1 MIYLYNLRN
10 KRSWLNTS
18 NKLSIESNHLSKE
31 FLLLTIVGLLYEL
44 LFSSIKNK
52 VHTSILSKGD
62 DYAKYI
68 SLLTKKAKSMIRDL
82 DPTNDLTFLRIKTK
96 Q

>member
-1 MIYLYNLRN
+1 MVLLYVLHSSLI
-10 KRSWLNTS
+10 KD
-18 NKLSIESNHLSKE
+18 KVFYLSKIN
-31 FLLLTIVGLLYEL
+31 LKL
-44 LFSSIKNK
+44 
-52 VHTSILSKGD
+52 GD

-68 SLLTKKAKSMIRDL
+68 SLLTKKARSMIRDL

>member
-1 MIYLYNLRN
+1 M
-10 KRSWLNTS
+10 
-18 NKLSIESNHLSKE
+18 SNHLLKE
-31 FLLLTIVGLLYEL
+31 SLLLIIVELLYEL
-44 LFSSIKNK
+44 LSSSIKNK
-52 VHTSILSKGD
+52 VFSLILLEGD

-68 SLLTKKAKSMIRDL
+68 SLLTKKARSMIRDL

>member
-1 MIYLYNLRN
+1 M
-10 KRSWLNTS
+10 
-18 NKLSIESNHLSKE
+18 SNHLLKE
-31 FLLLTIVGLLYEL
+31 SLLLIIVELLYEL
-44 LFSSIKNK
+44 LSSSIKNK
-52 VHTSILSKGD
+52 VFSLILLEGD